1 MKRIFCLILF
11 TAATVFAGFSQ
22 GTASLSDLK
31 KAYIAKRYQYMDAGS
46 KSFTETEQAE
56 LNKLVEEIRLAGPST
71 FEYYLVSYINGN
83 YNTDLQENLF
93 KAYELNPSDEYV
105 LREMLGY
112 YIMTDNLAKQKE
124 FVQKVQKTYTAAE
137 LDYYRDAM
145 QADAGSILV
154 TSNQE
159 DMYAFMAV
167 QTLDGLGPAVKVI
180 CLDFLKNSSYRSS
193 VAGAA
198 GISNSTFLGAETS
211 WLKSLITG
219 SSKKVYVSTT
229 VPQSYLSAVEDN
241 MLLTGL
247 TWQYGSVNQRNT
259 LDSFWSKLKS
269 KDLEKFAE
277 SVATEQKLYS
287 NYLPPLLTLYKLKL
301 NEGTDDP
308 TLKATILTIAEK
320 TGKKDQVNKILTQYA
335 GG

>member
-1 MKRIFCLILF
+1 MKRFFCLILL
-11 TAATVFAGFSQ
+11 TATTIFAGFSQ
-22 GTASLSDLK
+22 GTGSLSDLK
-31 KAYIAKRYQYMDAGS
+31 KAYITKRYQYMDAAS
-46 KSFTETEQAE
+46 KTFTETEQAE
-56 LNKLVEEIRLAGPST
+56 LNKLVEEIRIAGPAT
-71 FEYYLVSYINGN
+71 YEYYIVSYINGN

-112 YIMTDNLAKQKE
+112 YIMTENLAKQKE

-145 QADAGSILV
+145 PGDAGSILV

-167 QTLDGLGPAVKVI
+167 QTVDGLGPSVKVI
-180 CLDFLKNSSYRSS
+180 CLDFLKNSTYKSS
-193 VAGAA
+193 VASAA
-198 GISNSTFLGAETS
+198 GISNITFSGAETS
-211 WLKSLITG
+211 WLKTLITG
-219 SSKKVYVSTT
+219 SSKKVHVSTT
-229 VPQSYLSAVEDN
+229 VPQGYLSAIENN
-241 MLLTGL
+241 MVLTGL
-247 TWQYGSVNQRNT
+247 TYQYGSVNQRNT
-259 LDSFWSKLKS
+259 LDNFWSKLKS
-269 KDLEKFAE
+269 RDLEKFA
-277 SVATEQKLYS
+277 VLVVTEQKLYS

-308 TLKATILTIAEK
+308 ILKTTILTIAEK
-320 TGKKDQVNKILTQYA
+320 TGKKDQVDKILTQYA